1 MSKIMLDVLQLP
13 NGQVIKN
20 RFFKSAMSETMADS
34 LQAPS
39 DDLIALYDYWAKQGM
54 GVLVTGNVM
63 VDGRYLGEPGNV
75 VLDSDTHLAQ
85 FRKWAAVGPKNG
97 VPIWL
102 QLNHPGKQMYRSINQ
117 TPISPSAI
125 PISGSSA
132 SAFRPPREMTV
143 FEIKEAR
150 DKFIA
155 AGVRAK
161 DAGFTGVQLHAAHGY
176 LINQFLSPAD
186 NQRKDRYGG
195 SLDNRMRFLVEV
207 YQGLREKV
215 GPDFTIALKLNA
227 SDFKEEGFG
236 FEDCK
241 YVVKRMSELGIDLI
255 EISGGNYETPV
266 FGGEYESGA
275 GFVTYAVALADLTSV
290 PIVSTGGFRKVAQM
304 KEAIEDGVSMIG
316 LARPFILRPSLVKE
330 YMEIGDLQ
338 LSTPRLTTGL
348 SKIDKALG
356 PIIGVSYYEAQMKR
370 LAKGRSVT
378 ISQNAWPYLLQT
390 VKAHGLSAL
399 KSRRKREY

>member
-1 MSKIMLDVLQLP
+1 MTKILLENLQLP
-13 NGQVIKN
+13 NGQVLDN

-34 LQAPS
+34 QGAPS
-39 DDLIALYDYWAKQGM
+39 DELIALYDFWAKQGM

-75 VLDSDTHLAQ
+75 VLDSDAHLAQ
-85 FRKWAAVGPKNG
+85 FRKWAAVGKKNG

-117 TPISPSAI
+117 TPIAPSAI
-125 PISGSSA
+125 PISGGSA

-143 FEIKEAR
+143 FDIKEAR

-155 AGVRAK
+155 AGLRAK
-161 DAGFTGVQLHAAHGY
+161 AAGFTGVQLHAAHGY

-186 NQRKDRYGG
+186 NQRTDRYGG

-207 YQGLREKV
+207 YQGLRDKV

-241 YVVKRMSELGIDLI
+241 HVVKTMSDLGIDLI

-266 FGGEYESGA
+266 FGSEYENGA
-275 GFVTYAVALADLTSV
+275 GFVTYALALADLTSV
-290 PIVSTGGFRKVAQM
+290 PIVSTGGFRKVTQM
-304 KEAIEDGVSMIG
+304 EEAIKDGVSMIG
-316 LARPFILRPSLVKE
+316 LARPFVLRPSLVND
-330 YMEIGDLQ
+330 YRQDGDVQ
-338 LSTPRLTTGL
+338 LTTPRLTTGL
-348 SKIDKALG
+348 PKLDKALG

-370 LAKGRSVT
+370 LAKGKSVT
-378 ISQNAWPYLLQT
+378 VSQHAWPYLLQT

-399 KSRRKREY
+399 KPRRK

>member
-1 MSKIMLDVLQLP
+1 MDKLMLEPLRLP
-13 NGQVIKN
+13 NGQVLES
-20 RFFKSAMSETMADS
+20 RFFKSAMSETMADKQ
-34 LQAPS
+34 QAPS
-39 DDLIALYDYWAKQGM
+39 DDLISLYDYWAKQGM

-63 VDGRYLGEPGNV
+63 VDSRYLGEPGNV
-75 VLDSDTHLAQ
+75 VLDSDAHLNQ
-85 FRKWAAVGPKNG
+85 FRKWAAVGQKNG

-117 TPISPSAI
+117 EPIAPSAI
-125 PISGSSA
+125 PISGGSA

-161 DAGFTGVQLHAAHGY
+161 AAGFTGVQLHAAHGY

-186 NQRKDRYGG
+186 NQRTDLYGG
-195 SLDNRMRFLVEV
+195 SLDNRLRFLVEI
-207 YQGLREKV
+207 YQGLRAKV

-275 GFVTYAVALADLTSV
+275 GFVTYAVALADLTPV
-290 PIVSTGGFRKVAQM
+290 PIVSTGGFRKVTQM
-304 KEAIEDGVSMIG
+304 EEAIEEGVSMIG
-316 LARPFILRPSLVKE
+316 LARPFVLRPSLVNDYRE
-330 YMEIGDLQ
+330 DSDLQ

-348 SKIDKALG
+348 PKLDKAFG

-370 LAKGRSVT
+370 LAKGRSVK
-378 ISQNAWPYLLQT
+378 ISKNAWPYLLQT
-390 VKAHGLSAL
+390 VKVHGLSAL
-399 KSRRKREY
+399 KPRRK